1 MLGFCRPNISDLWQ
15 GWRWDDWLQGK
26 YCYPFISLLIVFNV
40 VCRQC
45 LAIQTLIRSSWW
57 RPIWQHRDLPRKNF
71 IGRLRCMIKTAR
83 VSNWLW
89 FTFTHLYSYS
99 LLNAG
104 TIELS
109 EMIDIIGT
117 LFEMDGIEKVNKRD
131 FKCLANSNVS
141 QDC

>member
-1 MLGFCRPNISDLWQ
+1 
-15 GWRWDDWLQGK
+15 
-26 YCYPFISLLIVFNV
+26 
-40 VCRQC
+40 
-45 LAIQTLIRSSWW
+45 
-57 RPIWQHRDLPRKNF
+57 
-71 IGRLRCMIKTAR
+71 MIKTAR
-83 VSNWLW
+83 VSNWLG

-131 FKCLANSNVS
+131 FKCFAFKCVTELLKCTSKV
-141 QDC
+141 

>member
-1 MLGFCRPNISDLWQ
+1 
-15 GWRWDDWLQGK
+15 
-26 YCYPFISLLIVFNV
+26 
-40 VCRQC
+40 
-45 LAIQTLIRSSWW
+45 
-57 RPIWQHRDLPRKNF
+57 
-71 IGRLRCMIKTAR
+71 MIKTAR
-83 VSNWLW
+83 VSNGLG

-131 FKCLANSNVS
+131 FKCFAFKCVTELLKCTSKV
-141 QDC
+141 